1 MKLLR
6 RILIGAVRVVLML
19 AIVLAGIYFV
29 APVALSFYAAKKAPD
44 IVRVV
49 PTELKDHSVSQ
60 APATKLSYLGH
71 DFELP
76 WTDLDDSKTVLY
88 PKEKPEK
95 TRVVLTFRSG
105 LRVMVTSIRPREYA
119 DEFAT
124 DYKMSTRTFEAVFGP
139 GTATSDYVF
148 AKNIYEVTPASMHYW
163 TLSQGVR
170 YRDMMRLLIKSV
182 MPAKEADTGIF
193 RVQNL
198 DYKGFQQ
205 GNPNIR
211 QNRIL
216 VNLFSDGGEIEIVFL
231 LKDYDSQIVTQPE
244 INRVIQSLKASSS
257 VPAIPQVA
265 KR

>member
-6 RILIGAVRVVLML
+6 RILVTVVVTLTVIFAFIYWIG
-19 AIVLAGIYFV
+19 
-29 APVALSFYAAKKAPD
+29 PVALSFYAVRKAPPV
-44 IVRVV
+44 INVV
-49 PTELKDHSVSQ
+49 PVDLKDSSVSQ
-60 APATKLSYLGH
+60 APGTRLSYLGH
-71 DFELP
+71 DFEVP
-76 WTDLDDSKTVLY
+76 WIDLDDSKTVLY
-88 PKEKPEK
+88 PKEKPDK
-95 TRVVLTFRSG
+95 TRVILTFRSG
-105 LRVMVTSIRPREYA
+105 LRVMVTSIRPREFA
-119 DEFAT
+119 NGFAT
-124 DYKMSTRTFEAVFGP
+124 DYKMSTPTFEAVFGQ

-148 AKNIYEVTPASMHYW
+148 AKNIHEVTPASMHYW